1 MVCAVTPRDKVQ
13 ALVDALSDVINEHA
27 MGDSGM
33 ALEALAS
40 MSGTIL
46 AVSRADSDLVETWLS
61 LVEATRIEVE
71 ATRDQILSTQTK
83 KLLS

>member
-1 MVCAVTPRDKVQ
+1 MTPRDKVQ
-13 ALVDALSDVINEHA
+13 ALVDALSDVIAEHA
-27 MGDSGM
+27 MGDSGL

-46 AVSRADSDLVETWLS
+46 AVSRADSDFVETWFS

-71 ATRDQILSTQTK
+71 ATRDQILSTQAK
-83 KLLS
+83 KVLS